1 MYGDG
6 ITIWKDKSNWAGQL
20 RYVHP
25 DGRVSKF
32 QRRRKSRQEAIAAVK
47 ELLASLQEQEKKSG
61 KASFQELLPEFIAYK
76 LSTVRPNTAADYKHQ
91 LELWVMPKIGQLYP
105 VDLTPKD
112 VLSLMTELKESGLS
126 TGTVNTVRTR
136 LSAFMSYSVMV
147 GQAKSNP
154 CSHVR
159 SFRSDGNSQV
169 KEPWTFDEVSK
180 ALRECR
186 GTQIELFMMLAT
198 LLGSRK
204 GELLAL
210 RWGDVNFESALLQ
223 IDKTRSYRR
232 LIDEQGNLVNGDIE
246 SDPKTFS
253 GFRRLPLAPSI
264 LVALMEER
272 FKRQELG
279 HSTSATD
286 YLLRGVKG
294 GKLSNTTLERSWN
307 RFCDENNLRRIRIH
321 DIRHTAIT
329 QAMDAG
335 ARLEEVS
342 QGAGHSSTDITKRI
356 YAKYVPALAS
366 GFATV
371 LAKRLSDPSA
381 EAQGALLGGGVNA
394 DN

>member
-1 MYGDG
+1 VYGDG

-20 RYVHP
+20 RFVHS

-32 QRRRKSRQEAIAAVK
+32 QRRRKSRQEVIDAITALK
-47 ELLASLQEQEKKSG
+47 ASLQEKDKK
-61 KASFQELLPEFIAYK
+61 AYNLTFEELLHEFISYK
-76 LSTVRPNTAADYKHQ
+76 QATVRPNTAADYKHQ
-91 LELWVMPKIGQLYP
+91 LELWVLPKIGQMCP
-105 VDLTPKD
+105 TDLTPKH

-136 LSAFMSYSVMV
+136 LSAFMSYAVMV
-147 GQAKSNP
+147 GQAQSNP
-154 CSHVR
+154 CSYVC

-169 KEPWTFDEVSK
+169 KEPWSFDEVSK
-180 ALRECR
+180 ALRACK
-186 GTQIELFMMLAT
+186 GTHIELFMMLAT

-210 RWGDVNFESALLQ
+210 RWGDINFETAVLQ
-223 IDKTRSYRR
+223 INKTRSYRR
-232 LIDEQGNLVNGDIE
+232 LIDGRGNLFNGDIE

-253 GFRRLPLAPSI
+253 GFRRLPLASPI

-272 FKRQELG
+272 LKRQELG
-279 HSTSATD
+279 HSTAETD

-307 RFCDENNLRRIRIH
+307 RFCDEHNLRRIRIH
-321 DIRHTAIT
+321 DIRHTAIV
-329 QAMDAG
+329 QAMEAG
-335 ARLEEVS
+335 ARLEEAS

-356 YAKYVPALAS
+356 YAKYVPALAH
-366 GFATV
+366 GFATA
-371 LAKRLSDPSA
+371 LAERLSDQST
-381 EAQGALLGGGVNA
+381 EAQGAFLGSGVNA